1 MNYTEQLEELQQRV
15 DSAVEDVRLAAVED
29 HDQLAARMD
38 KNQHDLQSAVQKGRQ
53 RLDHAADQLD
63 SKWTQVKADASVKA
77 ADLKA
82 KMEQRR
88 KERDA
93 DAATTDADWAES
105 DADAA
110 IDLASWATDNAR
122 LSILD
127 ALDARAYADELT
139 TLATQA
145 R

>member
-1 MNYTEQLEELQQRV
+1 MNYTEQLEELQERV
-15 DSAVEDVRLAAVED
+15 DGAVEDVRLAAVED
-29 HDQLAARMD
+29 HEQLAARID
-38 KNQHDLQSAVQKGRQ
+38 KNQHDLKSVVQNGQQ
-53 RLDHAADQLD
+53 RLDRAEDQIE
-63 SKWTQVKADASVKA
+63 SKWAQVKADASVKV

-88 KERDA
+88 KEHDA
-93 DAATTDADWAES
+93 DAATTDADWAEA

-122 LSILD
+122 LAILD

-139 TLATQA
+139 KLATQS

>member
-15 DSAVEDVRLAAVED
+15 DDALVEVQRAAVED
-29 HDQLAARMD
+29 HEQLAARID
-38 KNQHDLQSAVQKGRQ
+38 KNQHDLQSVVQNGQQ
-53 RLDHAADQLD
+53 RLDHAADQIE
-63 SKWTQVKADASVKA
+63 SKWAQVKADASVKV

-93 DAATTDADWAES
+93 EAATADADWAEA
-105 DADAA
+105 DAEAA

-122 LSILD
+122 LAILD
-127 ALDARAYADELT
+127 ALDARGYADELT
-139 TLATQA
+139 KLAAQP